1 MKKALILYQSKTGT
15 TQKMGEAISNF
26 LTRKGIQADVKSVES
41 WDKEQPADYDYLFL
55 GCWTKGLM
63 IINQHPEKQW
73 SRLVSDMQIPENAR
87 IVLFAT
93 YKIAIGSMFRR
104 MRKSLNGKSTGQ
116 EPEIK
121 SRNGKLN
128 HEDTRLIEQF
138 IS

>member
-26 LTRKGIQADVKSVES
+26 LTRKGIRAELKSAES
-41 WDKEQPADYDYLFL
+41 WDNKEPLNYDYLFL

-87 IVLFAT
+87 ITLFAT

-104 MRKSLNGKSTGQ
+104 MRKSLNGTSTGQ
-116 EPEIK
+116 EPELK
-121 SRNGKLN
+121 SKDGGLNKEAERKLA
-128 HEDTRLIEQF
+128 EIV
-138 IS
+138 S